1 MVLVLI
7 LEKTLSIDSFDVGA
21 FLVLV
26 SLELPAYAAKDSPSA
41 FETKHLKSSLTARA
55 FVLIGHSTR
64 TFLEVLCST
73 DDVSFLILL

>member
-1 MVLVLI
+1 MLVLI

-21 FLVLV
+21 LFVLV
-26 SLELPAYAAKDSPSA
+26 SLELPAYASKDSPSA

-73 DDVSFLILL
+73 DNVSFLILL